1 MRKIFKIA
9 SYDFKRLIVNP
20 FTIGTMIIVLLVCLI
35 TGLVY
40 KIEPTPAYSV
50 TTIGSTTREVY
61 NNFMSTND
69 NCDNKLS
76 LDNIL
81 SDTQEILDIQ
91 QKSTDN
97 DTDTDY
103 NEFTKINSR
112 FQNIYYEIIKY
123 HTTGSCTYTEN
134 DNIDEIKTATY
145 LLNDFVNYLENLGEF
160 QSDIIFKKD
169 EFEMLQTVERFFY
182 QEVFL
187 DEQITTILNKL
198 YDNISMFDDLDEV
211 VKSVYVLRVDSE
223 LLEKYKTEYID
234 KATAKNQ
241 DIFTEI
247 VAIKDS
253 TSSYDSTHI
262 NELTS
267 LITNYKLTSE
277 SAKYSVIYELRL
289 LLERQFGNLKNLYH
303 YSPIS
308 IDYTKLALVKTNYF
322 LNDESLYYTQYQV
335 PLNFNNAS
343 YEVTLYD
350 HAYFIISI
358 IGFLTILFGIYVSY
372 KLFGLDRRNGKMDT
386 ILSQN
391 VTFNQVFTA
400 KFLAIVFSTSF
411 VLAVYAILS
420 LTWGSLLFPSL
431 PNGMLAVFNS
441 TTCYVINP
449 FLFFL
454 IKLIG
459 IELQVIFYSVIT
471 IFMMNVSRK
480 FELTF
485 GISVAIFVIATICN
499 IFLNG
504 SLAYCLFPFIH
515 ADLTSFLGGATMQT
529 GFLKTALYSYGNF
542 YISLVYYLVVVVLLY
557 NFTKQLFKKN

>member
-20 FTIGTMIIVLLVCLI
+20 FTIGTMILVLLVCLI

-40 KIEPTPAYSV
+40 KIEPTPAYSA

-61 NNFMSTND
+61 NNFMSTNE

-81 SDTQEILDIQ
+81 SDAQKMLDIQ
-91 QKSTDN
+91 QEC
-97 DTDTDY
+97 TDY
-103 NEFTKINSR
+103 DDFIDINSR
-112 FQNIYYEIIKY
+112 FQDIYYEIIKY

-134 DNIDEIKTATY
+134 NNIDEIKTATY
-145 LLNDFVNYLENLGEF
+145 LLNDFVNYFENLGEF
-160 QSDIIFKKD
+160 QSDIIFEKD
-169 EFEMLQTVERFFY
+169 EFETLKTIEDYFY
-182 QEVFL
+182 QKVFL
-187 DEQITTILNKL
+187 DEPIATILNNL
-198 YDNISMFDDLDEV
+198 YDNISMFDSLNSV
-211 VKSVYVLRVDSE
+211 VKSVFVWNVDTE
-223 LLEKYKTEYID
+223 LLEKYQTEYIN
-234 KATAKNQ
+234 KAAAKNQ
-241 DIFTEI
+241 NILAEI
-247 VAIKDS
+247 ISVNDS
-253 TSSYDSTHI
+253 TTSYDTTHI
-262 NELTS
+262 SELTS
-267 LITNYKLTSE
+267 LITNYKLTCE
-277 SAKYSVIYELRL
+277 SAKYSIIYELRL
-289 LLERQFGNLKNLYH
+289 SLERHFGNLENLYH
-303 YSPIS
+303 YAPIS
-308 IDYTKLALVKTNYF
+308 IEDTKLELVKTNYF

-358 IGFLTILFGIYVSY
+358 IGFLTILFGIYASY

-411 VLAVYAILS
+411 VLAVYAVLS

-529 GFLKTALYSYGNF
+529 GFLKTAMYSYGNF

>member
-20 FTIGTMIIVLLVCLI
+20 FTIGTMILVLLVCLI

-40 KIEPTPAYSV
+40 KIEPTPAYSA

-61 NNFMSTND
+61 NNFMSTNE

-81 SDTQEILDIQ
+81 SDAQKMLDIQ
-91 QKSTDN
+91 QEC
-97 DTDTDY
+97 TDY
-103 NEFTKINSR
+103 NDFIDINSR
-112 FQNIYYEIIKY
+112 FQDIYYEIIKY

-145 LLNDFVNYLENLGEF
+145 LLNDFVNYFENLGEF
-160 QSDIIFKKD
+160 QSDIIFEKD
-169 EFEMLQTVERFFY
+169 EFETLKTIEDYFY
-182 QEVFL
+182 QKVFL
-187 DEQITTILNKL
+187 DEPITTTLNDL
-198 YDNISMFDDLDEV
+198 YENLSMFDSLNSV
-211 VKSVYVLRVDSE
+211 VKSVFVWNVDTE
-223 LLEKYKTEYID
+223 LLEKYQTEYIN
-234 KATAKNQ
+234 KAAAKNQ
-241 DIFTEI
+241 NILAEI
-247 VAIKDS
+247 ISVNDS
-253 TSSYDSTHI
+253 TTSYDTTHI
-262 NELTS
+262 SELTS
-267 LITNYKLTSE
+267 LITNYKLTCE
-277 SAKYSVIYELRL
+277 SAKYSIIYELRL
-289 LLERQFGNLKNLYH
+289 SLERHFGNLENLYH
-303 YSPIS
+303 YAPIS
-308 IDYTKLALVKTNYF
+308 LEDTKLELVKTNYF

-358 IGFLTILFGIYVSY
+358 IGFLTILFGIYASY

-411 VLAVYAILS
+411 VLAVYAVLS

-471 IFMMNVSRK
+471 IFMMNISRK

-529 GFLKTALYSYGNF
+529 GFLKTAMYSYGNF

>member
-40 KIEPTPAYSV
+40 KIEPTPAYSA

-61 NNFMSTND
+61 NNFMSTNE

-81 SDTQEILDIQ
+81 SDAQKMLDIQ
-91 QKSTDN
+91 QEC
-97 DTDTDY
+97 TDY
-103 NEFTKINSR
+103 DDFIDINSR
-112 FQNIYYEIIKY
+112 FQDIYYEIIKY

-134 DNIDEIKTATY
+134 NNIDEIKTATY
-145 LLNDFVNYLENLGEF
+145 LLNDFVNYFENLGEF
-160 QSDIIFKKD
+160 QSDIIFEKD
-169 EFEMLQTVERFFY
+169 EFETLKTIEDYFY
-182 QEVFL
+182 QKVFL
-187 DEQITTILNKL
+187 DEPITTTLNDL
-198 YDNISMFDDLDEV
+198 YENLSMFDSLNSV
-211 VKSVYVLRVDSE
+211 VKSVFVWNVDTE
-223 LLEKYKTEYID
+223 LLEKYQTEYIN
-234 KATAKNQ
+234 KAAAKNQ
-241 DIFTEI
+241 NILAEI
-247 VAIKDS
+247 ISVNDS
-253 TSSYDSTHI
+253 TTSYDTTHI
-262 NELTS
+262 SELTS
-267 LITNYKLTSE
+267 LITNYKLTCE
-277 SAKYSVIYELRL
+277 SAKYSIIYELRL
-289 LLERQFGNLKNLYH
+289 SLERHFGNLENLYH
-303 YSPIS
+303 YAPIS
-308 IDYTKLALVKTNYF
+308 IEDTKLELVKTNYF

-358 IGFLTILFGIYVSY
+358 IGFLTILFGIYASY

-411 VLAVYAILS
+411 VLAVYAVLS

-529 GFLKTALYSYGNF
+529 GFLKTAMYSYGNF

>member
-20 FTIGTMIIVLLVCLI
+20 FTIGTMILVLLVCLI

-40 KIEPTPAYSV
+40 KIEPTPAYSA

-61 NNFMSTND
+61 NNFMSTNE

-81 SDTQEILDIQ
+81 SDAQKMLDIQ
-91 QKSTDN
+91 QEC
-97 DTDTDY
+97 TDY
-103 NEFTKINSR
+103 DDFIDINSR
-112 FQNIYYEIIKY
+112 FQDIYYEIIKY

-145 LLNDFVNYLENLGEF
+145 LLNDFVNYFENLGEF
-160 QSDIIFKKD
+160 QSDIIFEKD
-169 EFEMLQTVERFFY
+169 EFETLKTIEDYFY
-182 QEVFL
+182 QKVFL
-187 DEQITTILNKL
+187 DEPIATILNNL
-198 YDNISMFDDLDEV
+198 YDNISMFDSLNSV
-211 VKSVYVLRVDSE
+211 VKSVFVWNVDTE
-223 LLEKYKTEYID
+223 LLEKYQTEYIN
-234 KATAKNQ
+234 KAAAKNQ
-241 DIFTEI
+241 NILAEI
-247 VAIKDS
+247 ISVNDS
-253 TSSYDSTHI
+253 TTSYDTTHI
-262 NELTS
+262 SELTS
-267 LITNYKLTSE
+267 LITNYKLTCE
-277 SAKYSVIYELRL
+277 GAKYSIIYELRL
-289 LLERQFGNLKNLYH
+289 SLERHFGNLENLYH
-303 YSPIS
+303 YAPIS
-308 IDYTKLALVKTNYF
+308 IEDTKLELVKTNYF

-358 IGFLTILFGIYVSY
+358 IGFLTILFGIYASY

-411 VLAVYAILS
+411 VLAVYAVLS

-529 GFLKTALYSYGNF
+529 GFLKTAMYSYGNF

>member
-20 FTIGTMIIVLLVCLI
+20 FTIGTMILVLLVCLI

-40 KIEPTPAYSV
+40 KIEPTPAYSA

-61 NNFMSTND
+61 NNFMSTNE

-81 SDTQEILDIQ
+81 SDAQKMLDIQ
-91 QKSTDN
+91 QEC
-97 DTDTDY
+97 TDY
-103 NEFTKINSR
+103 DDFIDINSR
-112 FQNIYYEIIKY
+112 FQDIYYEIIKY

-134 DNIDEIKTATY
+134 NNIDEIKTATY
-145 LLNDFVNYLENLGEF
+145 LLNDFVNYFENLGEF
-160 QSDIIFKKD
+160 QSDIIFEKD
-169 EFEMLQTVERFFY
+169 EFETLKTIEDYFY
-182 QEVFL
+182 QKVFL
-187 DEQITTILNKL
+187 DEPITTTLNDL
-198 YDNISMFDDLDEV
+198 YENLSMFDSLNSV
-211 VKSVYVLRVDSE
+211 VKSVFVWNVDTE
-223 LLEKYKTEYID
+223 LLEKYQTEYIN
-234 KATAKNQ
+234 KAAAKNQ
-241 DIFTEI
+241 NILAEI
-247 VAIKDS
+247 ISINDS
-253 TSSYDSTHI
+253 TTSYDSTHI
-262 NELTS
+262 SELTS
-267 LITNYKLTSE
+267 LITNYKLTCE
-277 SAKYSVIYELRL
+277 SAKYSIIYELRL
-289 LLERQFGNLKNLYH
+289 SLERHFGNLENLYH
-303 YSPIS
+303 YAPIS
-308 IDYTKLALVKTNYF
+308 IEDTKLELVKTNYF

-358 IGFLTILFGIYVSY
+358 IGFLTILFGIYASY

-411 VLAVYAILS
+411 VLAVYAVLS

-441 TTCYVINP
+441 TTCYVVNP

-529 GFLKTALYSYGNF
+529 GFLKTAMYSYGNF

>member
-20 FTIGTMIIVLLVCLI
+20 FTIGTMILVLLVCLI

-40 KIEPTPAYSV
+40 KIEPTPAYSA

-61 NNFMSTND
+61 NNFMSTNK

-81 SDTQEILDIQ
+81 SDAQKMLDIQ
-91 QKSTDN
+91 QEC
-97 DTDTDY
+97 TDY
-103 NEFTKINSR
+103 DDFIDINSR
-112 FQNIYYEIIKY
+112 FQDIYYEIIKY

-134 DNIDEIKTATY
+134 NNIDEIKTATY
-145 LLNDFVNYLENLGEF
+145 LLNDFVNYFENLGEF
-160 QSDIIFKKD
+160 QSDIIFEKD
-169 EFEMLQTVERFFY
+169 EFETLKTIEDYFY
-182 QEVFL
+182 QKVFL
-187 DEQITTILNKL
+187 DEPIATTLNDL
-198 YDNISMFDDLDEV
+198 YENLSMFDSLNSV
-211 VKSVYVLRVDSE
+211 VKSVFVWNVDTE
-223 LLEKYKTEYID
+223 LLEKYQTEYIN
-234 KATAKNQ
+234 KAAAKNQ
-241 DIFTEI
+241 NILAEI
-247 VAIKDS
+247 ISVNDS
-253 TSSYDSTHI
+253 TTSYDTTHI
-262 NELTS
+262 SELTS
-267 LITNYKLTSE
+267 LITNYKLTCE
-277 SAKYSVIYELRL
+277 SAKYSIIYELRL
-289 LLERQFGNLKNLYH
+289 SLERHFGNLENLYH
-303 YSPIS
+303 YTPIS
-308 IDYTKLALVKTNYF
+308 IDDTKLALVKTNYF

-358 IGFLTILFGIYVSY
+358 IGFLTILFGIYASY

-411 VLAVYAILS
+411 VLAVYAVLS

-471 IFMMNVSRK
+471 IFMMNISRK

-529 GFLKTALYSYGNF
+529 GFLKTAMYSYGNF

>member
-20 FTIGTMIIVLLVCLI
+20 FTIGTMILVLLVCLI

-40 KIEPTPAYSV
+40 KIEPTPAYSA

-61 NNFMSTND
+61 NNFMSTNE

-81 SDTQEILDIQ
+81 SDAQKMLDIQ
-91 QKSTDN
+91 QEC
-97 DTDTDY
+97 TDY
-103 NEFTKINSR
+103 DDFIDINSR
-112 FQNIYYEIIKY
+112 FQDIYYEIIKY

-134 DNIDEIKTATY
+134 NNIDEIKTATY
-145 LLNDFVNYLENLGEF
+145 LLNDFVNYFENLGEF
-160 QSDIIFKKD
+160 QSDIIFEKD
-169 EFEMLQTVERFFY
+169 EFETLKTIEDYFY
-182 QEVFL
+182 QKVFL
-187 DEQITTILNKL
+187 DEPIATTLNDL
-198 YDNISMFDDLDEV
+198 YENLSMFDSLNSV
-211 VKSVYVLRVDSE
+211 VKSVFVWNVDTE
-223 LLEKYKTEYID
+223 LLEKYQTEYIN
-234 KATAKNQ
+234 KAAAKNQ
-241 DIFTEI
+241 NILAEI
-247 VAIKDS
+247 ISVNDS
-253 TSSYDSTHI
+253 TTSYDTTHI
-262 NELTS
+262 SELTS
-267 LITNYKLTSE
+267 LITNYKLACE
-277 SAKYSVIYELRL
+277 SAKYSIIYELRL
-289 LLERQFGNLKNLYH
+289 SLERHFGNLENLYH
-303 YSPIS
+303 YAPIS
-308 IDYTKLALVKTNYF
+308 IEDTKLELVKTNYF

-358 IGFLTILFGIYVSY
+358 IGFLTILFGIYASY

-411 VLAVYAILS
+411 VLAVYAVLS

-529 GFLKTALYSYGNF
+529 GFLKTAMYSYGNF

>member
-20 FTIGTMIIVLLVCLI
+20 FTIGTMILVLLVCLI

-40 KIEPTPAYSV
+40 KIEPTPAYSA

-61 NNFMSTND
+61 NNFMSTNE

-81 SDTQEILDIQ
+81 SDAQKMLDIQ
-91 QKSTDN
+91 QEC
-97 DTDTDY
+97 TDY
-103 NEFTKINSR
+103 DDFIDINSR
-112 FQNIYYEIIKY
+112 FQDIYYEIIKY

-134 DNIDEIKTATY
+134 NNIDEIKTATY
-145 LLNDFVNYLENLGEF
+145 LLNDFVNYFENLGEF
-160 QSDIIFKKD
+160 QSDIIFEKD
-169 EFEMLQTVERFFY
+169 EFETLKTIEDYFY
-182 QEVFL
+182 QKVFL
-187 DEQITTILNKL
+187 DEPITTTLNDL
-198 YDNISMFDDLDEV
+198 YENLSMFDSLNSV
-211 VKSVYVLRVDSE
+211 VKSVFVWNVDTE
-223 LLEKYKTEYID
+223 LLEKYQTGYMN
-234 KATAKNQ
+234 KAAAKNQ
-241 DIFTEI
+241 NILAEI
-247 VAIKDS
+247 ISVNDS
-253 TSSYDSTHI
+253 ATSYDTTHI
-262 NELTS
+262 SELTS
-267 LITNYKLTSE
+267 LITNYKLTCE
-277 SAKYSVIYELRL
+277 SAKYSIIYELRL
-289 LLERQFGNLKNLYH
+289 SLERHFGNLENLYH
-303 YSPIS
+303 YATIS
-308 IDYTKLALVKTNYF
+308 IEDTKLALVKTNYF

-358 IGFLTILFGIYVSY
+358 IGFLTILFGIYASY

-411 VLAVYAILS
+411 VLAVYAVLS

-529 GFLKTALYSYGNF
+529 GFLKTAMYSYGNF

>member
-20 FTIGTMIIVLLVCLI
+20 FTIGTMILVLLVCLI

-40 KIEPTPAYSV
+40 KIEPTPAYSA

-61 NNFMSTND
+61 NNFMSTNE

-81 SDTQEILDIQ
+81 SDAQKMLDIQ
-91 QKSTDN
+91 QEC
-97 DTDTDY
+97 TDY
-103 NEFTKINSR
+103 DDFIDINSR
-112 FQNIYYEIIKY
+112 FQDIYYEIIKY

-134 DNIDEIKTATY
+134 NNIDEIKTATY
-145 LLNDFVNYLENLGEF
+145 LLNDFVNYFENLGEF
-160 QSDIIFKKD
+160 QSDIIFEKD
-169 EFEMLQTVERFFY
+169 EFETLKTIEDYFY
-182 QEVFL
+182 QKVFL
-187 DEQITTILNKL
+187 DEPIATTLNDL
-198 YDNISMFDDLDEV
+198 YENLSMFDSLNSV
-211 VKSVYVLRVDSE
+211 VKSVFVWNVDTE
-223 LLEKYKTEYID
+223 LLEKYQTEYIN
-234 KATAKNQ
+234 KAAAKNQ
-241 DIFTEI
+241 NILAEI
-247 VAIKDS
+247 ISVNDS
-253 TSSYDSTHI
+253 TTSYDTTHI
-262 NELTS
+262 SELTS
-267 LITNYKLTSE
+267 LITNYKLTCE
-277 SAKYSVIYELRL
+277 SAKYSIIYELRL
-289 LLERQFGNLKNLYH
+289 SLERHFGNLENLYH
-303 YSPIS
+303 YAPIS
-308 IDYTKLALVKTNYF
+308 IEDTKLELVKTNYF

-358 IGFLTILFGIYVSY
+358 IGFLTILFGIYASY

-411 VLAVYAILS
+411 VLAVYAVLS

-471 IFMMNVSRK
+471 IFMMNISRK

-529 GFLKTALYSYGNF
+529 GFLKTAMYSYGNF

>member
-20 FTIGTMIIVLLVCLI
+20 FTIGTMILVLLVCLI

-40 KIEPTPAYSV
+40 KIEPTPAYSA

-61 NNFMSTND
+61 NNFMSTNK

-81 SDTQEILDIQ
+81 SDAQKMLDIQ
-91 QKSTDN
+91 QEC
-97 DTDTDY
+97 TDY
-103 NEFTKINSR
+103 DDFIDINSR
-112 FQNIYYEIIKY
+112 FQDIYYEIIKY

-134 DNIDEIKTATY
+134 NNIDEIKTATY
-145 LLNDFVNYLENLGEF
+145 LLNDFVNYFENLGEF
-160 QSDIIFKKD
+160 QSDIIFEKD
-169 EFEMLQTVERFFY
+169 EFETLKTIEDYFY
-182 QEVFL
+182 QKVFL

-198 YDNISMFDDLDEV
+198 YDNLSMFDSLNSV
-211 VKSVYVLRVDSE
+211 VKSVFVWNVDTE
-223 LLEKYKTEYID
+223 LLEKYQTEYIN
-234 KATAKNQ
+234 KAAAKNQ
-241 DIFTEI
+241 NILAEI
-247 VAIKDS
+247 ISVNDS
-253 TSSYDSTHI
+253 TTSYDTTHI
-262 NELTS
+262 SELTS
-267 LITNYKLTSE
+267 LITNYKLTCE
-277 SAKYSVIYELRL
+277 SAKYSIIYELRL
-289 LLERQFGNLKNLYH
+289 SLERHFGNLENLYH
-303 YSPIS
+303 YTPIS
-308 IDYTKLALVKTNYF
+308 IDDTKLALVKTNYF

-358 IGFLTILFGIYVSY
+358 IGFLTILFGIYASY

-411 VLAVYAILS
+411 VLAVYAVLS

-471 IFMMNVSRK
+471 IFMMNISRK

-529 GFLKTALYSYGNF
+529 GFLKTAMYSYGNF

>member
-1 MRKIFKIA
+1 MKKIFKIA

-20 FTIGTMIIVLLVCLI
+20 FTIGTMILVLLVCLI

-40 KIEPTPAYSV
+40 KIEPTPAYSA

-61 NNFMSTND
+61 NNFMSTNE

-81 SDTQEILDIQ
+81 SDAQKMLDIQ
-91 QKSTDN
+91 QEC
-97 DTDTDY
+97 TDY
-103 NEFTKINSR
+103 DDFIDINSR
-112 FQNIYYEIIKY
+112 FQDIYYEIIKY

-145 LLNDFVNYLENLGEF
+145 LLNDFVNYFENLGEF
-160 QSDIIFKKD
+160 QSDIIFEKD
-169 EFEMLQTVERFFY
+169 EFETLKTIEDYFY
-182 QEVFL
+182 QKVFL
-187 DEQITTILNKL
+187 DEPIATILNNL
-198 YDNISMFDDLDEV
+198 YDNISMFDSLNSV
-211 VKSVYVLRVDSE
+211 VKSVFVWNVDTE
-223 LLEKYKTEYID
+223 LLEKYQTEYIN
-234 KATAKNQ
+234 KAAAKNQ
-241 DIFTEI
+241 NILAEI
-247 VAIKDS
+247 ISVNDS
-253 TSSYDSTHI
+253 TTSYDTTHI
-262 NELTS
+262 SELTS
-267 LITNYKLTSE
+267 LITNYKLTCE
-277 SAKYSVIYELRL
+277 GAKYSIIYELRL
-289 LLERQFGNLKNLYH
+289 SLERHFGNLENLYH
-303 YSPIS
+303 YAPIS
-308 IDYTKLALVKTNYF
+308 IEDTKLELVKTNYF

-358 IGFLTILFGIYVSY
+358 IGFLTILFGIYASY

-411 VLAVYAILS
+411 VLAVYAVLS

-529 GFLKTALYSYGNF
+529 GFLKTAMYSYGNF

>member
-20 FTIGTMIIVLLVCLI
+20 FTIGTMILVLLVCLI

-40 KIEPTPAYSV
+40 KIEPTPAYSA

-61 NNFMSTND
+61 NNFMSTNE

-81 SDTQEILDIQ
+81 SDAQKMLDIQ
-91 QKSTDN
+91 QEC
-97 DTDTDY
+97 TDY
-103 NEFTKINSR
+103 DDFIDINSR
-112 FQNIYYEIIKY
+112 FQDIYYEIIKY

-145 LLNDFVNYLENLGEF
+145 LLNDFVNYFENLGEF
-160 QSDIIFKKD
+160 QSDIIFEKD
-169 EFEMLQTVERFFY
+169 EFETLKTIEDYFY
-182 QEVFL
+182 QKVFL
-187 DEQITTILNKL
+187 DEPIATTLNDL
-198 YDNISMFDDLDEV
+198 YENLSMFDSLNSV
-211 VKSVYVLRVDSE
+211 VKSVFVWNVDTE
-223 LLEKYKTEYID
+223 LLEKYQTEYIN
-234 KATAKNQ
+234 KATEKNQ
-241 DIFTEI
+241 NILAKI
-247 VAIKDS
+247 ISVNDS
-253 TSSYDSTHI
+253 TTSYDTTHI
-262 NELTS
+262 SELTS
-267 LITNYKLTSE
+267 LITNYKLTCE
-277 SAKYSVIYELRL
+277 SAKYSIIYELRL
-289 LLERQFGNLKNLYH
+289 SLERHFGNLENLYH
-303 YSPIS
+303 YAPIS
-308 IDYTKLALVKTNYF
+308 IEDTKLELVKTNYF

-358 IGFLTILFGIYVSY
+358 IGFLTILFGIYASY

-411 VLAVYAILS
+411 VLAVYAVLS

-515 ADLTSFLGGATMQT
+515 SDLTSFLGGATMQT
-529 GFLKTALYSYGNF
+529 GFLKTAMYSYGNF